1 MVSFTTV
8 TTLGPYLIR
17 CSRITFKSNS
27 KALPQNYFLIRTNSS
42 IQSSLGV
49 SHEMDSTPNDLTR
62 RRSVEFSSDES
73 DSSSQSKKPKTQE
86 YDTDCSRSSS
96 LSSSLSSSSSE
107 EIKDLL
113 QTLGIEPNVNEHD
126 VPSEEEN
133 TRRDSVPLQRTKSSS
148 KKHNPIELP
157 YMLDKSRNELY
168 FAPNHKGIQF
178 PDFRIPRSL
187 YQKLFAHQVEGV
199 SWMASLYH
207 RGGGLLG
214 DEMGMGKTF
223 TTLTC
228 LGGLMNAG
236 TICNALVVAPKSVLR
251 SWEREASKVLLACV
265 PIAMVQV
272 MSADHSPLQ
281 RKRILADALAAR
293 RSKSQRPQ
301 LVITSYGMVE
311 KCTDL
316 FLGGAKDVWDYVVL
330 DEGHTIKNR
339 RTKTHACCQSICKN
353 KTKRI
358 MLTGTP
364 IMNNVEELWTI
375 FDWISAGR
383 LLGDFSTFKY
393 AYIKIIDAARDKNAS
408 EYIIQRGDDRSKNLQ
423 EVLRPFL
430 LQRRKFDILRELL
443 PTKTEIVVWS
453 HLSEQQRELY
463 NEFLLNKRS
472 ILRSLREG
480 ETAIVLAAITR
491 MKMLCGHPAL
501 YEEEYE
507 VPDLRRTIEQS
518 AKLETMLHLVEKM
531 TDQGHKILIFSQSTK
546 MLNIIQRALLGKLH
560 LSVSRIDGDTKESVR
575 QQLVDDFNNPKSLQK
590 VFLLSTK
597 AGGVGITL
605 TGADRVILFD
615 PSWNPSEDDQAIG
628 RAYRIG
634 QTREVTVF
642 RMITAG
648 TVEEKMYERQ
658 LYKDGIRRVVLT
670 IGDEVQRYFERSELS
685 KMFNLAPPG
694 ECPTLEK
701 AQAEGNDCSQSN
713 FDFVREF
720 RNVLG
725 LSRHDVFYKTSDTA
739 AIEEGHD
746 GTKLAFSSVPTD
758 VCNPRHILD
767 NVMDSELAGLGMMG
781 RMEHLMSSGHK
792 PRDSDTFPSSSPY
805 DRFLSTTSRDE
816 VIEMLASVER
826 NFARNLSYTPQA
838 PIDRKP
844 FATETRPHV
853 PAVRTEPKR
862 VETKPTV
869 TQSSIQKP
877 VFQFDDFALNAPR
890 VPVSKPREIIDI
902 GSDDDFSLSGGP
914 VFSSTVKKEPA
925 AIKSE
930 AVVSGGI
937 QLKSED
943 VKPATVPS
951 SFQRGPHSSN
961 VEDERKPAAVPSSGI
976 DEESHRL
983 SAEIITSN
991 STLSA
996 TGLEAVST
1004 PGDEIIADYPLSH
1017 VNANENVSSNEVRTG
1032 PQHSEMINRK
1042 LEQANHYKQAGQPR
1056 RALQELCNILNHHY
1070 DKLDEKAEVSL
1081 HEQIGSL
1088 VFSEN
1093 PDFLT

>member
-1 MVSFTTV
+1 
-8 TTLGPYLIR
+8 
-17 CSRITFKSNS
+17 
-27 KALPQNYFLIRTNSS
+27 
-42 IQSSLGV
+42 
-49 SHEMDSTPNDLTR
+49 
-62 RRSVEFSSDES
+62 
-73 DSSSQSKKPKTQE
+73 
-86 YDTDCSRSSS
+86 
-96 LSSSLSSSSSE
+96 
-107 EIKDLL
+107 
-113 QTLGIEPNVNEHD
+113 
-126 VPSEEEN
+126 
-133 TRRDSVPLQRTKSSS
+133 
-148 KKHNPIELP
+148 
-157 YMLDKSRNELY
+157 
-168 FAPNHKGIQF
+168 
-178 PDFRIPRSL
+178 
-187 YQKLFAHQVEGV
+187 
-199 SWMASLYH
+199 
-207 RGGGLLG
+207 
-214 DEMGMGKTF
+214 
-223 TTLTC
+223 
-228 LGGLMNAG
+228 
-236 TICNALVVAPKSVLR
+236 
-251 SWEREASKVLLACV
+251 
-265 PIAMVQV
+265 
-272 MSADHSPLQ
+272 
-281 RKRILADALAAR
+281 
-293 RSKSQRPQ
+293 
-301 LVITSYGMVE
+301 MVE

-339 RTKTHACCQSICKN
+339 RTKTHACCQSICKP

-364 IMNNVEELWTI
+364 IMNNLEVRIDHFLCEIDGFSGLTFRIRHQELWTI

-383 LLGDFSTFKY
+383 LLGDLSTFKY

-501 YEEEYE
+501 YEEGYE
-507 VPDLRRTIEQS
+507 VLDLRKTIEQS

-531 TDQGHKILIFSQSTK
+531 TDQGHQVLIFSQSTK
-546 MLNIIQRALLGKLH
+546 MLNIIQRALLEALH
-560 LSVSRIDGDTKESVR
+560 LGVLRIDGDTKERVR
-575 QQLVDDFNNPKSLQK
+575 QQLVDDFNNPKSRQN

-634 QTREVTVF
+634 QAREVTVF

-670 IGDEVQRYFERSELS
+670 TGDEVQRYFQRSELS
-685 KMFNLAPPG
+685 KMFYLAPPG

-701 AQAEGNDCSQSN
+701 AQTEGNDCSQSD

-725 LSRHDVFYKTSDTA
+725 LSRHDVFYKTSDAA

-758 VCNPRHILD
+758 VSNPRHILD
-767 NVMDSELAGLGMMG
+767 NVMESELAGLEMMG
-781 RMEHLMSSGHK
+781 RMEYLMSSGHK
-792 PRDSDTFPSSSPY
+792 PRDSNSFPVSTPF
-805 DRFLSTTSRDE
+805 DRFPPPDARAE
-816 VIEMLASVER
+816 VFEMLTSAER
-826 NFARNLSYTPQA
+826 NAARNLPYTPQA
-838 PIDRKP
+838 VVDRKP
-844 FATETRPHV
+844 FATETRPPV
-853 PAVRTEPKR
+853 SIVRTEQEP
-862 VETKPTV
+862 VETKSAV
-869 TQSSIQKP
+869 TKSFIQKP
-877 VFQFDDFALNAPR
+877 VFQFDDFVLNAPP
-890 VPVSKPREIIDI
+890 VPVSKPREIIEID
-902 GSDDDFSLSGGP
+902 SDDDFSLSGGP
-914 VFSSTVKKEPA
+914 VFSSTVKKEPE

-937 QLKSED
+937 QPKSED
-943 VKPATVPS
+943 VNPAPVPS
-951 SFQRGPHSSN
+951 SIQR
-961 VEDERKPAAVPSSGI
+961 VEDERKPTAVPSSGI
-976 DEESHRL
+976 SEDKHRL
-983 SAEIITSN
+983 SAEPVSSN

-996 TGLEAVST
+996 TGTEAASA
-1004 PGDEIIADYPLSH
+1004 PLDEIMADVSLSQES
-1017 VNANENVSSNEVRTG
+1017 ANENAASNEVQ
-1032 PQHSEMINRK
+1032 PQPIAMINTM